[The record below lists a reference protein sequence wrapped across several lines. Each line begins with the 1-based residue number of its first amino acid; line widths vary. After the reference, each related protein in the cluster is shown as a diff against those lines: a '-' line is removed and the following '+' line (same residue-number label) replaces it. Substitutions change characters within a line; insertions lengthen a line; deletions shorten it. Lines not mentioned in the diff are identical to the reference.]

1 METNNGQDICLWLPM
16 RSVEEDIE
24 SATLGTSGYVVFW
37 KEVEEE
43 NNSICF
49 EFYILNHVLLL
60 HI

>member
-1 METNNGQDICLWLPM
+1 M